1 LAWNRDLQWWNEH
14 CSKLQEEYPGK
25 WIAILD
31 QKVVAVGD
39 DSSDLIEGVKS
50 RFGRMPFVVYC
61 RPKGYIRIRRKM
73 MRLAA

>member
-1 LAWNRDLQWWNEH
+1 MSWNRDLQWWNEN
-14 CSKLQEEYPGK
+14 CSKLQEEYSGK

-39 DSSDLIEGVKS
+39 DSSDLIEGVESKF
-50 RFGRMPFVVYC
+50 RRAPFVVYC

>member
-1 LAWNRDLQWWNEH
+1 M
-14 CSKLQEEYPGK
+14 
-25 WIAILD
+25 D

-39 DSSDLIEGVKS
+39 DSSDLMESVKS
-50 RFGRMPFVVYC
+50 RFGRTPFVVYC

>member
-1 LAWNRDLQWWNEH
+1 M
-14 CSKLQEEYPGK
+14 
-25 WIAILD
+25 D

-39 DSSDLIEGVKS
+39 DSSDLIEGVESKF
-50 RFGRMPFVVYC
+50 RRAPFVVYC